1 MAHPDEDTQTRRHAM
16 TTRRTLTRLTIAAAA
31 ALALPAAADQ
41 TFKLTIASSHPTTLP
56 WVGLM
61 STLFVPEVNKRVAAL
76 NKGYKIEWREAYG
89 GQLYKMNATLTSV
102 EQGVA
107 DIGWVFH
114 NLEAA
119 KMPLSQ
125 FTTVTPFTTDDVR
138 IILAIAN
145 EMNEKVPA
153 LKAEWDRNN
162 LVFLGASGVDTYHLF
177 TKHPVRSYDDLKGR
191 KISAPGSLGLW
202 LRGSGAVPVDGS
214 LTSYYTD
221 IQSGVSEGTISIS
234 TGILPNKIYEVAPY
248 ITTVGIGAVYNGG
261 MAMNKDSFM
270 KLPPEVQK
278 IVKEVGLEYSR
289 VLGDTLMQ
297 RYEGALKT
305 MGEVGAKQN
314 PPVTITPLPPAER
327 EKWVRTLP
335 PLAADWAKANAGR
348 GPARDVVKTY
358 MDALRAKGVKPAR
371 DWDREL

>member
-1 MAHPDEDTQTRRHAM
+1 MSKRLMMKTALCVA
-16 TTRRTLTRLTIAAAA
+16 LTAAGMVAA
-31 ALALPAAADQ
+31 QAQQ

-76 NKGYKIEWREAYG
+76 NKGYKIDWREAYG

-114 NLEAA
+114 SLEAA

-125 FTTVTPFTTDDVR
+125 FGSVTPFTTDDVR
-138 IILAIAN
+138 IILDVAN

-153 LKAEWDRNN
+153 LQKEWDKNN

-177 TKHPVRSYDDLKGR
+177 TKHPIATYADLKGR
-191 KISAPGSLGLW
+191 KISAPGSVGLW
-202 LRGSGAVPVDGS
+202 LKGSGAVPVDGS

-248 ITTVGIGAVYNGG
+248 ITTVNIGALYNGG
-261 MAMNKDSFM
+261 MAMNKDSYN

-278 IVKEVGLEYSR
+278 IVKDVGKEYSKA
-289 VLGDTLMQ
+289 LGETLMQ

-305 MGEVGAKQN
+305 MVERGANQA
-314 PPVTITPLPPAER
+314 PAVRVTNMSGGER
-327 EKWVRTLP
+327 EKWVKTMP
-335 PLAADWAKANAGR
+335 NLAADWAKANASK
-348 GPARDVVKTY
+348 GPAKEVVKTY
-358 MDALRAKGVKPAR
+358 MEALRKRGVKPAR
-371 DWDREL
+371 DWDKEL

>member
-1 MAHPDEDTQTRRHAM
+1 M
-16 TTRRTLTRLTIAAAA
+16 TTRRTLTRLAVAAAVA

-89 GQLYKMNATLTSV
+89 GQLYKMNATLTSI

-177 TKHPVRSYDDLKGR
+177 TKHPIRSYDDLKGR

>member
-1 MAHPDEDTQTRRHAM
+1 MNHRRLFTQLA
-16 TTRRTLTRLTIAAAA
+16 LSA
-31 ALALPAAADQ
+31 ALATAFAPAAFAQQ
-41 TFKLTIASSHPTTLP
+41 TFKLTIASSHPVGLP

-61 STLFVPEVNKRVAAL
+61 STLFVPEVNKRVEAL
-76 NKGYKIEWREAYG
+76 GKGYKIEWREAYG

-138 IILAIAN
+138 IMLAIAN

-153 LKAEWDRNN
+153 LKAEWDKNN

-177 TKHPVRSYDDLKGR
+177 TKNPVKSYDDLKGR

-248 ITTVGIGAVYNGG
+248 ITTVSIGAVYNGG
-261 MAMNKDSFM
+261 MAMNKDSFN

-278 IVKEVGLEYSR
+278 IVKDVGLLYSKT
-289 VLGDTLMQ
+289 LGDTLMQ

-305 MGEVGAKQN
+305 MVEVGAKQN
-314 PPVTITPLPPAER
+314 PPVTATPLPPAER

-335 PLAADWAKANAGR
+335 NLAGDWAKANASK
-348 GPARDVVKTY
+348 GPTNEIVKTY

-371 DWDREL
+371 EWDKEL

>member
-1 MAHPDEDTQTRRHAM
+1 MPRRNFIQ
-16 TTRRTLTRLTIAAAA
+16 RVAAG
-31 ALALPAAADQ
+31 ALAATCWLAVPAQAQQ

-89 GQLYKMNATLTSV
+89 GQLYKMNATLSSV
-102 EQGVA
+102 EQGVT

-125 FTTVTPFTTDDVR
+125 FGTVTPFTTDDVR
-138 IILAIAN
+138 IILEVAN

-153 LKAEWDRNN
+153 LKKEWEKNN
-162 LVFLGASGVDTYHLF
+162 MVFLGATGVDTYHLF
-177 TKHPVRSYDDLKGR
+177 TKTPVASYGDLKGR
-191 KISAPGSLGLW
+191 KISAPGSIGLW
-202 LRGSGAVPVDGS
+202 LKGSGAVAVDGS

-221 IQSGVSEGTISIS
+221 IQSGVSEGTLSIS

-248 ITTVGIGAVYNGG
+248 ITTVNIGALYIGG
-261 MAMNKDSFM
+261 MAMNKDSFEKM
-270 KLPPEVQK
+270 PPEIQA
-278 IVKEVGLEYSR
+278 ILRDVGKEYSKA
-289 VLGDTLMQ
+289 LGTTLMQ

-305 MGEVGAKQN
+305 MGEVGAKQ
-314 PPVTITPLPPAER
+314 TPAVRIGNMSAGER
-327 EKWVRTLP
+327 EKWVKTMP
-335 PLAADWAKANAGR
+335 NLAAEWAKANAAK
-348 GPARDVVKTY
+348 GPAKEIVKTY
-358 MDALRAKGVKPAR
+358 MDALRKRGVKPAR
-371 DWDREL
+371 NWDQEL

>member
-1 MAHPDEDTQTRRHAM
+1 MTAKPPLTRR
-16 TTRRTLTRLTIAAAA
+16 AAASLSAVALA
-31 ALALPAAADQ
+31 AITGFAALPAAAQ
-41 TFKLTIASSHPTTLP
+41 QPIKLTIASSHPATLP

-107 DIGWVFH
+107 DIGWVFAS
-114 NLEAA
+114 LESA
-119 KMPLSQ
+119 KMPLAQ
-125 FTTVTPFTTDDVR
+125 FTTVAPFTTDDVR
-138 IILAIAN
+138 VMLAIAN
-145 EMNEKVPA
+145 DMNEKVPA

-177 TKHPVRSYDDLKGR
+177 TKNPIKSYDDLKGR
-191 KISAPGSLGLW
+191 KISAPGSIGLW

-221 IQSGVSEGTISIS
+221 IQSGVSEGVISIS
-234 TGILPNKIYEVAPY
+234 TGILPNKIYEVAPH
-248 ITTVGIGAVYNGG
+248 ITTVNIGAVYNGG
-261 MAMNKDSFM
+261 MAMNKDSFNA
-270 KLPPEVQK
+270 LPADVQK

-289 VLGDTLMQ
+289 ALGDTLMQ

-305 MGEVGAKQN
+305 MVETGAKQN
-314 PPVTITPLPPAER
+314 PPVTVNPLPAAER

-335 PLAADWAKANAGR
+335 PLAADWAKANSSR
-348 GPARDVVKTY
+348 GPAAQVVKTY
-358 MDALRAKGVKPAR
+358 MDALRARGVKPAR

>member
-1 MAHPDEDTQTRRHAM
+1 MTARRHFTGLA
-16 TTRRTLTRLTIAAAA
+16 LAA
-31 ALALPAAADQ
+31 ALAATLLPAAQAQQ

-61 STLFVPEVNKRVAAL
+61 STLFVPEVDKRVAAL

-102 EQGVA
+102 EQGVT

-114 NLEAA
+114 SLEAA

-138 IILAIAN
+138 IMLAIAN
-145 EMNEKVPA
+145 DMNDKVPA

-177 TKHPVRSYDDLKGR
+177 TKTPVKSYDDLRGR
-191 KISAPGSLGLW
+191 KISAPGSIGLW

-221 IQSGVSEGTISIS
+221 IQSGVSEGTISIA

-248 ITTVGIGAVYNGG
+248 ITTVNIGAVYNGG
-261 MAMNKDSFM
+261 MAMNKDSFG

-278 IVKEVGLEYSR
+278 IVKDVGLEYSR
-289 VLGDTLMQ
+289 ALGETLMQ

-305 MGEVGAKQN
+305 MADVGAKQST
-314 PPVTITPLPPAER
+314 PVVVAPLPPAER

-335 PLAADWAKANAGR
+335 NLAGDWAKANAAK
-348 GPARDVVKTY
+348 GPTRDIVKTY
-358 MDALRAKGVKPAR
+358 MDALRARGVKPAR
-371 DWDREL
+371 DWDREI